1 MTKGKLLVGFGGLS
15 GMVPCVYKDTGPF
28 EKAVDSAMRRV
39 QMVELL
45 KHVRLAEVPTSE
57 RKVAGYRNGGG
68 ITTLYLATE
77 AQLAALRALNSQRQ
91 AGKERKAVEAKAQAK
106 AETEAQFAKARET
119 GQRVLLRQ
127 YHTDCD
133 GSATECSL
141 DVVSVWAMPDGT
153 TAQTRIHAH

>member
-1 MTKGKLLVGFGGLS
+1 MTTGKLLVGFGGVAGLE
-15 GMVPCVYKDTGPF
+15 PCVYKDSGRC
-28 EKAVDSAMRRV
+28 EKALGGETRRV
-39 QMVELL
+39 KVVEKLE
-45 KHVRLAEVPTSE
+45 HVRLAEVPTSE
-57 RKVAGYRNGGG
+57 MKVAGYRNGGG

-77 AQLAALRALNSQRQ
+77 AQLAALRALNDERR
-91 AGKERKAVEAKAQAK
+91 ARKEQEEAEAKAKAIAEREAK
-106 AETEAQFAKARET
+106 FAKARET